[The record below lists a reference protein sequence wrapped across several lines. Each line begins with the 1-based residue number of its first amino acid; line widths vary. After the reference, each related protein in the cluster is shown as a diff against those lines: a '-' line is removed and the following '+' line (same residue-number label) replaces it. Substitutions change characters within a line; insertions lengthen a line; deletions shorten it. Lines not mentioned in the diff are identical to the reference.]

1 MLYHLKWASEN
12 RKALSKAEVFR
23 GIGVA
28 TAIIYGQEV
37 GTKMLA
43 NFLVFIKFLWD
54 TKVL

>member
-1 MLYHLKWASEN
+1 MLHHLKWASEN

-28 TAIIYGQEV
+28 MAVICGQEV

-43 NFLVFIKFLWD
+43 NFLFFIKFLWD
-54 TKVL
+54 TEVL